1 LFSGKEKIRKIA
13 TCVIT
18 QMAIEKQYIKYI
30 SEKSILSYME
40 LADGL
45 GYVQEVVSNTLHI

>member
-1 LFSGKEKIRKIA
+1 
-13 TCVIT
+13 
-18 QMAIEKQYIKYI
+18 MAIEKQYIKYI